1 MNEFEKFVLD
11 WYIDYLRDNQDNK
24 EAMLK
29 LYNAF
34 SEDRK
39 YDKLKEYPSDDD
51 HLFEVL
57 ENINYADV
65 IYSNLFYYRKS
76 DDSNIPNTDVFLR
89 DILGDVVHIFDLDM
103 YNFCDDFIEIIIN
116 EIMNYDKPKSFF
128 EDLQYGGCVAG
139 LISDFIYNSDC
150 LDFYKK
156 YANDLECF
164 KENLEDEYGMEIKQK
179 EGVYYYVWIVWL
191 SFEEFCSKLYN
202 YLF

>member
-89 DILGDVVHIFDLDM
+89 DI
-103 YNFCDDFIEIIIN
+103 
-116 EIMNYDKPKSFF
+116 
-128 EDLQYGGCVAG
+128 
-139 LISDFIYNSDC
+139 
-150 LDFYKK
+150 
-156 YANDLECF
+156 
-164 KENLEDEYGMEIKQK
+164 
-179 EGVYYYVWIVWL
+179 
-191 SFEEFCSKLYN
+191 
-202 YLF
+202 